1 MSKIH
6 IIGGGLAG
14 LSAAVAAVQ
23 AGHSVQ
29 VYEAGPAAGGRCRSY
44 FDRELDCR
52 IDNGNH
58 LILSGNHATLAYI
71 DAIGARPTLR
81 PSGGAR
87 FPFMDVT
94 TGATWTIAPGPGRIP
109 WWVMQP
115 SRRVPDTKVTDYLS
129 VLALRKAGVQ
139 ATVAEMLDDRG
150 PLYARLLEPLADAA
164 LNTPPSAALARL
176 LSAVVDE
183 TLLAGG
189 HACVPVFPR
198 DGLSESLIDPAIAF
212 LRRHGS
218 DLQTGCLVAN
228 LHRDGNR
235 VTGLVTTIGDVA
247 FGPADQVILATPPW
261 ITAGLL
267 PDLPVPTEF
276 QAILNVHFLLRHD
289 PGPVGF
295 IGLIGGM
302 AEWVF
307 VKSNV
312 VSVTISAANRYVD
325 LPASEIAARTW
336 SNVQAA
342 LNIPTTMPMPKYRV
356 VKERRATFAATATQ
370 EPLRPATR
378 TTLANLALA
387 GDWTATGL
395 PATIEGA
402 IRSGRAAAAA
412 L

>member
-6 IIGGGLAG
+6 VIGGGLAG
-14 LSAAVAAVQ
+14 LSAAVAATQ
-23 AGHSVQ
+23 AGHTVQ

-94 TGATWTIAPGPGRIP
+94 TGATWTVAPGPGRIP

-115 SRRVPDTKVTDYLS
+115 SRRVPDTKATDYLS
-129 VLALRKAGVQ
+129 VLALRKAGFQ
-139 ATVAEMLDDRG
+139 ATVAEMLDDHG
-150 PLYARLLEPLADAA
+150 PLYARLLEPLAVAA

-176 LSAVVDE
+176 LSAVVNE

-189 HACVPVFPR
+189 AACVPVFPR
-198 DGLSESLIDPAIAF
+198 DGLSETLIDPAIAF
-212 LRRHGS
+212 LRAHGG

-228 LHRDGNR
+228 LQRTGNR
-235 VTGLVTTIGDVA
+235 VTRLVTTTGEIPVDA
-247 FGPADQVILATPPW
+247 IDRVILATPPW

-267 PDLPVPTEF
+267 PEITVPTEF
-276 QAILNVHFLLRHD
+276 QAILNVHFLLKLD
-289 PGPVGF
+289 PDPVGF
-295 IGLIGGM
+295 VGLIGGM

-307 VKSNV
+307 VKPDV

-325 LPASEIAARTW
+325 LPANEIAARTW
-336 SNVQAA
+336 PNVMAA
-342 LNIPTTMPMPKYRV
+342 LKLPTDTPMPKYRV

-370 EPLRPATR
+370 EPLRPHTQ
-378 TTLANLALA
+378 TNLANLTLA

-402 IRSGRAAAAA
+402 IRSGQAAAAA

>member
-14 LSAAVAAVQ
+14 LSAAVAATQ
-23 AGHSVQ
+23 AGHQVQ

-94 TGATWTIAPGPGRIP
+94 TGATWTVAPGPGRIP

-115 SRRVPDTKVTDYLS
+115 SRRVPDTKATDYLS
-129 VLALRKAGVQ
+129 VLALRKAGFQ
-139 ATVAEMLDDRG
+139 ATVAEMLDDHG
-150 PLYARLLEPLADAA
+150 PLYARLLEPLAVAA
-164 LNTPPSAALARL
+164 LNTPPSTALARL
-176 LSAVVDE
+176 LSAVVNE

-189 HACVPVFPR
+189 AACVPVFPR
-198 DGLSESLIDPAIAF
+198 DGLSETLIDPAIAF
-212 LRRHGS
+212 LRAHGG
-218 DLQTGCLVAN
+218 DLQTGCLVAS
-228 LHRDGNR
+228 LQRTGNR
-235 VTGLVTTIGDVA
+235 ITRLVTTTGEVPL
-247 FGPADQVILATPPW
+247 GPIDRVILATPPW

-267 PDLPVPTEF
+267 PEISVPTEF
-276 QAILNVHFLLRHD
+276 QAILNVHFLLKLD

-295 IGLIGGM
+295 VGLIGGM

-307 VKSNV
+307 VKSHV

-325 LPASEIAARTW
+325 LPANEIAARTW
-336 SNVQAA
+336 PNVKAA
-342 LNIPTTMPMPKYRV
+342 LKLPTTTAMPKYRV

-370 EPLRPATR
+370 EPLRPHTQ
-378 TTLANLALA
+378 TNLANLTLA

-402 IRSGRAAAAA
+402 IRSGQAAAAA

>member
-150 PLYARLLEPLADAA
+150 PLYARLLEPLAVAA

-176 LSAVVDE
+176 LSADG
-183 TLLAGG
+183 TPLL
-189 HACVPVFPR
+189 
-198 DGLSESLIDPAIAF
+198 L
-212 LRRHGS
+212 
-218 DLQTGCLVAN
+218 
-228 LHRDGNR
+228 
-235 VTGLVTTIGDVA
+235 
-247 FGPADQVILATPPW
+247 
-261 ITAGLL
+261 
-267 PDLPVPTEF
+267 LPVPPL
-276 QAILNVHFLLRHD
+276 QAGKARLELPVRGLGKGTYLLSVRAEA
-289 PGPVGF
+289 
-295 IGLIGGM
+295 GGAQSEHVM
-302 AEWVF
+302 AF
-307 VKSNV
+307 R
-312 VSVTISAANRYVD
+312 VT
-325 LPASEIAARTW
+325 P
-336 SNVQAA
+336 
-342 LNIPTTMPMPKYRV
+342 
-356 VKERRATFAATATQ
+356 
-370 EPLRPATR
+370 
-378 TTLANLALA
+378 
-387 GDWTATGL
+387 
-395 PATIEGA
+395 
-402 IRSGRAAAAA
+402 
-412 L
+412 